1 MTKLTRNILIKSM
14 DADAFIDKC
23 NKINEKYNVYAT
35 QYKPMMTENG
45 IMWTALLFIEVK
57 NER

>member
-45 IMWTALLFIEVK
+45 IMWTALLFIEVQ
-57 NER
+57 